1 MASAIWD
8 EKRGRWK
15 LRICENGKV
24 RFYSSRTPGRKGKKE
39 VEDKAAAGD
48 RLTGSVRFC
57 DAWARYLEEVEHM
70 TGPENYTNTES
81 IGRLY
86 LLPKL
91 GAYRLPSLTLNDFQE
106 ILWKVKKKN
115 GEPLA
120 KKSLS
125 NIRGVMVNFNKYC
138 IRSGIMTI
146 SLSELR
152 LPKSAKKIG
161 KEILQ
166 PDQAR
171 RLFSDFE
178 DDWYIHLWRFL
189 LATGCRPGE
198 ALGLTWSDIH
208 DGCITIQRAVNYR
221 GRMTEGKNE
230 NAKRTFA
237 LNSILDKI
245 LQDQKEKTWRLN
257 SEFVFCNHAGKH
269 ALQTATKNSWEQIRK
284 ELGTKASPY
293 ALRHTFVSFM
303 AQTLPEQALKD
314 LIGHSVNMDTYGV
327 YKHVVNGQKERAA
340 EQVNITLLNTIK

>member
-1 MASAIWD
+1 MATAKWD
-8 EKRGRWK
+8 GRRWR

-24 RFYSSRTPGRKGKKE
+24 KCYTSSTPGRKGKKE
-39 VEDKAAAGD
+39 VEDKAQAGA

-57 DAWARYLEEVEHM
+57 DAWTKYMEEVEHM

-86 LLPKL
+86 LLPVL
-91 GAYRLPSLTLNDFQE
+91 GQYRLPDLTLNDFQE
-106 ILWKVKKKN
+106 ILWKVTKKN

-125 NIRGVMVNFNKYC
+125 NIRGVMVNFNKFC

-152 LPKSAKKIG
+152 LPKSAKKVG

-171 RLFSDFE
+171 RLFADFE

-198 ALGLTWSDIH
+198 ALGLMWSDI
-208 DGCITIQRAVNYR
+208 DNGLISINRAVNYR
-221 GRMTEGKNE
+221 GRITEGKNE
-230 NAKRTFA
+230 NAKRTLA
-237 LNSILDKI
+237 LNSILEQI
-245 LQDQKEKTWRLN
+245 LNDQKTKTWRLK
-257 SEFVFCNHAGKH
+257 SDFVFCNHAGKH
-269 ALQTATKNSWEQIRK
+269 ALQTSTKNSWDAIRK
-284 ELGTKASPY
+284 ELGTHASPY
-293 ALRHTFVSFM
+293 ALRHTFVSYM
-303 AQTLPEQALKD
+303 AQTLPEQALRD
-314 LIGHSVNMDTYGV
+314 LLGHSVNMDTYGV
-327 YKHVVNGQKERAA
+327 YKHAVNGQAQRAA
-340 EQVNITLLNTIK
+340 EQVNITLLNTLK